1 MVDNSLASHSENEKK
16 WRIMLDRDDHMRK
29 VNNQN
34 TQAFNHFLIYQKEM
48 NKKRER
54 LMKRKEA
61 IEILAHEG
69 DPDKNSMDST
79 N

>member
-1 MVDNSLASHSENEKK
+1 
-16 WRIMLDRDDHMRK
+16 
-29 VNNQN
+29 
-34 TQAFNHFLIYQKEM
+34 M